1 MAGQMHWSVLIARWF
16 LLGCVGFLLTACQG
30 SDLGQLLGSVTQE
43 RTLADLEALKREQ
56 EVAPGRKPAP
66 LPKIPHVDPF
76 QYSAGSL
83 SDPFSRD
90 NVDRPWEA
98 KTQVALVDDKEEDL
112 GPDPLAPDLTRE
124 RQPLE
129 EFPLD
134 SMTFVGVLVAL
145 GETRGILLSQ
155 GTGMTHEVKVGDYV
169 GQDYGQ
175 IGDIDLDTGI
185 MVINEVKLG
194 VSGRW
199 QQNEENLSLPGAAVD

>member
-56 EVAPGRKPAP
+56 EVAPGRKPDP
-66 LPKIPHVDPF
+66 LPKIPHVEPF

-90 NVDRPWEA
+90 NVDRPWE
-98 KTQVALVDDKEEDL
+98 TRPQVVLADDKVEDL

-155 GTGMTHEVKVGDYV
+155 GTGLTHEVKVGDYV
-169 GQDYGQ
+169 GQDYGE
-175 IGDIDLDTGI
+175 IGDIDLNTGI

-199 QQNEENLSLPGAAVD
+199 QQNEETLSLPGAAVD

>member
-1 MAGQMHWSVLIARWF
+1 MAGQMHWSVLTARWF

-56 EVAPGRKPAP
+56 EVLPGRKPDP
-66 LPKIPHVDPF
+66 LPKIPHVEPF

-90 NVDRPWEA
+90 NVDRPWETR
-98 KTQVALVDDKEEDL
+98 TQVVLADDKEEDL

-155 GTGMTHEVKVGDYV
+155 GTGLTHEVKVGDYV

-199 QQNEENLSLPGAAVD
+199 QQNEETLSLPGAAVD

>member
-1 MAGQMHWSVLIARWF
+1 MAGQMHWSVLTARWF

-56 EVAPGRKPAP
+56 EVAPGRKPDP
-66 LPKIPHVDPF
+66 LPKIPHVEPF

-90 NVDRPWEA
+90 NVDRPWETR
-98 KTQVALVDDKEEDL
+98 TQVVLVDDKEEDL

-155 GTGMTHEVKVGDYV
+155 GTGLTHEVKVGDYV

-175 IGDIDLDTGI
+175 VGDIDLDTGI
-185 MVINEVKLG
+185 MLINEVKLD

-199 QQNEENLSLPGAAVD
+199 QQNEETLSLPGTAVD

>member
-56 EVAPGRKPAP
+56 EVAPGRKPDP
-66 LPKIPHVDPF
+66 LPKIPHVEPF

-90 NVDRPWEA
+90 NVYRPWETR
-98 KTQVALVDDKEEDL
+98 TQVVLADDKEEDL
-112 GPDPLAPDLTRE
+112 RPDPLAPDLTRE

-155 GTGMTHEVKVGDYV
+155 GTGLTHEVKVGDYV

-185 MVINEVKLG
+185 MVINEVKLD

-199 QQNEENLSLPGAAVD
+199 QQNEETLSLPGAAVD

>member
-56 EVAPGRKPAP
+56 EAAPGRKPDP
-66 LPKIPHVDPF
+66 LPKIPHVEPF

-90 NVDRPWEA
+90 NVDRPWETR
-98 KTQVALVDDKEEDL
+98 TQVVLADDKEEDL

-145 GETRGILLSQ
+145 GETSGILLLQ
-155 GTGMTHEVKVGDYV
+155 GTGQTHEVKVGDYV
-169 GQDYGQ
+169 GQVGA
-175 IGDIDLDTGI
+175 IELDPGTI
-185 MVINEVKLG
+185 VINEVKIG

-199 QQNEENLSLPGAAVD
+199 QQNEETLTLPGAAVD

>member
-16 LLGCVGFLLTACQG
+16 LLGCVGFLLTSCQG

-56 EVAPGRKPAP
+56 EVAPGRKPDP
-66 LPKIPHVDPF
+66 LPKIPHVEPF

-90 NVDRPWEA
+90 NVDRPWETR
-98 KTQVALVDDKEEDL
+98 TQVVLADDKEEDL
-112 GPDPLAPDLTRE
+112 RPDPLAPDLTRE

-155 GTGMTHEVKVGDYV
+155 GTGLTHEVKVGDYV

-185 MVINEVKLG
+185 MVINEVKLD

-199 QQNEENLSLPGAAVD
+199 QQNEETLSLPGAAVD

>member
-1 MAGQMHWSVLIARWF
+1 MAGQMDWSVLIARWF

-56 EVAPGRKPAP
+56 EVAPGRKPDP
-66 LPKIPHVDPF
+66 LPKIPHVEPF

-83 SDPFSRD
+83 RDPFSRD
-90 NVDRPWEA
+90 NVDRPWETS
-98 KTQVALVDDKEEDL
+98 TQVVLADDKEEDL

-134 SMTFVGVLVAL
+134 SMTFVGVLEAL

-155 GTGMTHEVKVGDYV
+155 GTGLTHEVKVGDYV
-169 GQDYGQ
+169 GQDYGE
-175 IGDIDLDTGI
+175 IGDIDLNTGI

-199 QQNEENLSLPGAAVD
+199 QQNEETLSLPGAAVD

>member
-1 MAGQMHWSVLIARWF
+1 MAGQMDWSVLIARWF

-56 EVAPGRKPAP
+56 EVAPGRKPDP
-66 LPKIPHVDPF
+66 LPKIPHVEPF

-83 SDPFSRD
+83 SDAFSRD
-90 NVDRPWEA
+90 NVDRPWETR
-98 KTQVALVDDKEEDL
+98 TQVVLADDKEEDL

-155 GTGMTHEVKVGDYV
+155 GTGLTHEVKVGDYV

-199 QQNEENLSLPGAAVD
+199 QQNEETLSLPGAAVD

>member
-16 LLGCVGFLLTACQG
+16 LLGCVGFLLASCQG

-56 EVAPGRKPAP
+56 EVAPGRKPDP
-66 LPKIPHVDPF
+66 LPKIPHVEPF

-98 KTQVALVDDKEEDL
+98 KTQVALVDDKEDDL

-124 RQPLE
+124 KQPLE

-155 GTGMTHEVKVGDYV
+155 GTGLTHEVKVGDYV

-185 MVINEVKLG
+185 MVINEVKLD

-199 QQNEENLSLPGAAVD
+199 QQNEETLSLPGAAVD

>member
-56 EVAPGRKPAP
+56 EVAPGRKPDP
-66 LPKIPHVDPF
+66 LPKIPHVEPF

-90 NVDRPWEA
+90 NVDRPWETR
-98 KTQVALVDDKEEDL
+98 TQVVLVDDKEEDL

-155 GTGMTHEVKVGDYV
+155 GTGLTHEVKVGDYV

-175 IGDIDLDTGI
+175 IGDIDLNTGI

-199 QQNEENLSLPGAAVD
+199 QQNEETLSLPGAAVD

>member
-56 EVAPGRKPAP
+56 EVAPGRKPDP
-66 LPKIPHVDPF
+66 LPKIPHVEPF

-90 NVDRPWEA
+90 NVDRPWETR
-98 KTQVALVDDKEEDL
+98 TQVVLADDKEEDL

-155 GTGMTHEVKVGDYV
+155 GTGLTHEVKVGDYV

-185 MVINEVKLG
+185 MVINGVKLG

-199 QQNEENLSLPGAAVD
+199 QQNEETLSLPGAAVD

>member
-56 EVAPGRKPAP
+56 EAAPGRKPDP
-66 LPKIPHVDPF
+66 LPKIPHVEPF

-90 NVDRPWEA
+90 NVARPWETRA
-98 KTQVALVDDKEEDL
+98 QVTLADDTVEDL

-134 SMTFVGVLVAL
+134 SMTFVGVLVAM
-145 GETRGILLSQ
+145 GETSGILLLQ
-155 GTGMTHEVKVGDYV
+155 GTGQTHEVRVGDYI

-175 IGDIDLDTGI
+175 VGAIELGTGTI
-185 MVINEVKLG
+185 VINEVKLG
-194 VSGRW
+194 ISGRW
-199 QQNEENLSLPGAAVD
+199 QQNEETLTLPGAAVD

>member
-16 LLGCVGFLLTACQG
+16 LLGCVGFLLTSCQG

-56 EVAPGRKPAP
+56 EVAPGRKPDP
-66 LPKIPHVDPF
+66 LPKIPHVEPF

-90 NVDRPWEA
+90 NVDRPWETR
-98 KTQVALVDDKEEDL
+98 TQVVLADDKEEDL

-155 GTGMTHEVKVGDYV
+155 GTGLTHEVKVGDYV
-169 GQDYGQ
+169 GQDYGE
-175 IGDIDLDTGI
+175 IGDIDLNTGI

-199 QQNEENLSLPGAAVD
+199 QQNEETLSLPGAAVD

>member
-56 EVAPGRKPAP
+56 EAAPGRKPDP
-66 LPKIPHVDPF
+66 LPKIPHVEPF

-90 NVDRPWEA
+90 NVARPWETRTRVVLA
-98 KTQVALVDDKEEDL
+98 NDKEEDL

-155 GTGMTHEVKVGDYV
+155 GTGLTHEVKVGDYV
-169 GQDYGQ
+169 GQDYGE
-175 IGDIDLDTGI
+175 IGDIDLNTGI

-199 QQNEENLSLPGAAVD
+199 QQNEETLSLPGAAVD

>member
-16 LLGCVGFLLTACQG
+16 LLGCVGFLLTSCQG

-56 EVAPGRKPAP
+56 EVAPGRKPDP
-66 LPKIPHVDPF
+66 LPKIPHVEPF

-90 NVDRPWEA
+90 NVDRPWETR
-98 KTQVALVDDKEEDL
+98 TQVVLADDKEEDL

-155 GTGMTHEVKVGDYV
+155 GTGLTHEVKVGDYV

-199 QQNEENLSLPGAAVD
+199 QQNEETLSLPGAAVD

>member
-16 LLGCVGFLLTACQG
+16 LLGCVGFLLTSCQG

-56 EVAPGRKPAP
+56 EVAPGRKPDP
-66 LPKIPHVDPF
+66 LPKIPHVEPF

-90 NVDRPWEA
+90 NVDRPWETR
-98 KTQVALVDDKEEDL
+98 TQVVLVDDKEEDL

-145 GETRGILLSQ
+145 GETRGILLTQ
-155 GTGMTHEVKVGDYV
+155 GTGLTHEVKVGDYV

-175 IGDIDLDTGI
+175 IDDIDLNTGI

-199 QQNEENLSLPGAAVD
+199 QQNEETLSLPGAAVD

>member
-56 EVAPGRKPAP
+56 EVAPGRKPDP
-66 LPKIPHVDPF
+66 LPKIPHVEPF

-90 NVDRPWEA
+90 NVDRPWETR
-98 KTQVALVDDKEEDL
+98 TQVVLADDKEEDL

-124 RQPLE
+124 RQLLE

-155 GTGMTHEVKVGDYV
+155 GTGLTHQVKVGDYV

-185 MVINEVKLG
+185 MVINGVKLG

-199 QQNEENLSLPGAAVD
+199 QQNEETLSLPGVAVD

>member
-1 MAGQMHWSVLIARWF
+1 MAGQMHWSVLTARWF
-16 LLGCVGFLLTACQG
+16 LLGCVGFLLTACKG

-56 EVAPGRKPAP
+56 EVAPGRKPDP
-66 LPKIPHVDPF
+66 LPKIPHVEPF

-90 NVDRPWEA
+90 NVDRPWETR
-98 KTQVALVDDKEEDL
+98 TQVVLADDKEEDL

-155 GTGMTHEVKVGDYV
+155 GTGLTHQVKVGDYV

-199 QQNEENLSLPGAAVD
+199 QQNEETLSLPGAAVD

>member
-56 EVAPGRKPAP
+56 EVAPGRKPDL
-66 LPKIPHVDPF
+66 LPKIPHVEPF

-90 NVDRPWEA
+90 NVDRPWETR
-98 KTQVALVDDKEEDL
+98 TQVVLADDKEEDL

-155 GTGMTHEVKVGDYV
+155 GTGLTHEVKVGDYV
-169 GQDYGQ
+169 GQDYGE
-175 IGDIDLDTGI
+175 IGDIDLNTGI

-199 QQNEENLSLPGAAVD
+199 QQNEETLSLPGAAVD

>member
-56 EVAPGRKPAP
+56 EVAPGRKPDR
-66 LPKIPHVDPF
+66 LPKIPHVEPF
-76 QYSAGSL
+76 EYSAGSL

-90 NVDRPWEA
+90 NVDRPWETR
-98 KTQVALVDDKEEDL
+98 TQVVLADDKEEDL

-155 GTGMTHEVKVGDYV
+155 GTGLTHEVKVGDYV

-185 MVINEVKLG
+185 MVINEVKLD

-199 QQNEENLSLPGAAVD
+199 QQNEETLSLPGAAVD

>member
-1 MAGQMHWSVLIARWF
+1 LIARWF

-56 EVAPGRKPAP
+56 EVAPGRKPDP
-66 LPKIPHVDPF
+66 LPKIPHVEPF

-90 NVDRPWEA
+90 NVARPWETR
-98 KTQVALVDDKEEDL
+98 TQVVLADDKEEDL

-155 GTGMTHEVKVGDYV
+155 GTGLTHEVKVGDYV

-175 IGDIDLDTGI
+175 ISDIDLNTGI

-199 QQNEENLSLPGAAVD
+199 QQNEETLSLPGAAVD

>member
-56 EVAPGRKPAP
+56 EAAPGRKPDP
-66 LPKIPHVDPF
+66 LPKIPHVEPF

-90 NVDRPWEA
+90 NVARPWETRTRVVLA
-98 KTQVALVDDKEEDL
+98 NDKEEDL

-155 GTGMTHEVKVGDYV
+155 GTGLTHEVKVGDYV

-175 IGDIDLDTGI
+175 ISDIDLNTGI

-199 QQNEENLSLPGAAVD
+199 QQNEETLSLPGAAVD

>member
-56 EVAPGRKPAP
+56 EAAPGRKPDP
-66 LPKIPHVDPF
+66 LPKIPHVEPF

-90 NVDRPWEA
+90 NVARPWETRTRVVLA
-98 KTQVALVDDKEEDL
+98 DDKEEDL

-124 RQPLE
+124 RQSLE

-145 GETRGILLSQ
+145 GETRGILLTQ
-155 GTGMTHEVKVGDYV
+155 GTGLTHEVKVGDYV

-175 IGDIDLDTGI
+175 IGDIDLNTGI

-199 QQNEENLSLPGAAVD
+199 QQNEETLSLPGAAVD

>member
-1 MAGQMHWSVLIARWF
+1 M
-16 LLGCVGFLLTACQG
+16 
-30 SDLGQLLGSVTQE
+30 GSVTQE

-56 EVAPGRKPAP
+56 EVAPGRKPDP
-66 LPKIPHVDPF
+66 LPKIPHVEPF

-90 NVDRPWEA
+90 NVDRPWETR
-98 KTQVALVDDKEEDL
+98 TQVVLADDKEEDL

-155 GTGMTHEVKVGDYV
+155 GTGLTHEVKVGDYV

-185 MVINEVKLG
+185 MVINEVKLD

-199 QQNEENLSLPGAAVD
+199 QQNEETLSLPGTAVD

>member
-1 MAGQMHWSVLIARWF
+1 MAVQMHWSVLIARWF

-56 EVAPGRKPAP
+56 EVAPGRKPDP
-66 LPKIPHVDPF
+66 LPKIPHVEPF

-90 NVDRPWEA
+90 NVDRPWETRTRVVLA
-98 KTQVALVDDKEEDL
+98 NDKEEDL
-112 GPDPLAPDLTRE
+112 GPDPPAPDLTRE
-124 RQPLE
+124 RQSLE

-145 GETRGILLSQ
+145 GETSGILLSQ
-155 GTGMTHEVKVGDYV
+155 GTGLTHQVKVGDYV

-175 IGDIDLDTGI
+175 IGDIDLNTGI

-199 QQNEENLSLPGAAVD
+199 HKNEETLSLPGAAVD

>member
-56 EVAPGRKPAP
+56 EVAPGRKPDP
-66 LPKIPHVDPF
+66 LPKIPHVEPF

-83 SDPFSRD
+83 RDPFSRD

-98 KTQVALVDDKEEDL
+98 RTQVVLADDKEEDL

-155 GTGMTHEVKVGDYV
+155 GTGLTHEVKVGDYV

-185 MVINEVKLG
+185 MVINEVKLD

-199 QQNEENLSLPGAAVD
+199 QQNEETLSLPGAAVD

>member
-56 EVAPGRKPAP
+56 EVAPGRKPDP
-66 LPKIPHVDPF
+66 LPKIPHVEPF

-83 SDPFSRD
+83 RDPFSRD
-90 NVDRPWEA
+90 NVDRPWEIR
-98 KTQVALVDDKEEDL
+98 TQVVLADDKEEDL

-155 GTGMTHEVKVGDYV
+155 GTGLTHEVKVGDYV

-199 QQNEENLSLPGAAVD
+199 QQNEETLSLPGAAVD

>member
-1 MAGQMHWSVLIARWF
+1 MAGQMRLSVLVARWC

-30 SDLGQLLGSVTQE
+30 SDLGQLFSSMTQE
-43 RTLADLEALKREQ
+43 RTLADLEAMKRQQ
-56 EVAPGRKPAP
+56 EVAPGKKPNP
-66 LPKIPHVDPF
+66 LPKIPDVEPF

-90 NVDRPWEA
+90 NVARPWEA
-98 KTQVALVDDKEEDL
+98 QTQVVLVEDKEEEL

-134 SMTFVGVLVAL
+134 SVTFVGVLVAL
-145 GETRGILLSQ
+145 GETRGILLLQ
-155 GTGMTHEVKVGDYV
+155 GTGQTHEVKVGDYV

-175 IGDIDLDTGI
+175 IADIDLDTGT

-199 QQNEENLSLPGAAVD
+199 QQNEETLSLPGAAVD

>member
-16 LLGCVGFLLTACQG
+16 LLGCVGFLLPACQG

-56 EVAPGRKPAP
+56 EVAPGRKPDP
-66 LPKIPHVDPF
+66 LPKIPHVEPF

-90 NVDRPWEA
+90 NVDRPWETR
-98 KTQVALVDDKEEDL
+98 TQVVLADDKEEDL

-155 GTGMTHEVKVGDYV
+155 GTGLTHQVKVGDYV

-199 QQNEENLSLPGAAVD
+199 QQNEETLSLPGVAVD

>member
-16 LLGCVGFLLTACQG
+16 LLGCVGFLLTSCQG

-56 EVAPGRKPAP
+56 EVAPGRKPDP
-66 LPKIPHVDPF
+66 LPKIPHVEPF

-90 NVDRPWEA
+90 NVDRPWETR
-98 KTQVALVDDKEEDL
+98 TQVVLADDKEEDL

-155 GTGMTHEVKVGDYV
+155 GTGLTHEVKVGDYV

-185 MVINEVKLG
+185 MVINEVKLD

-199 QQNEENLSLPGAAVD
+199 QQNEETLSLPGAAVD